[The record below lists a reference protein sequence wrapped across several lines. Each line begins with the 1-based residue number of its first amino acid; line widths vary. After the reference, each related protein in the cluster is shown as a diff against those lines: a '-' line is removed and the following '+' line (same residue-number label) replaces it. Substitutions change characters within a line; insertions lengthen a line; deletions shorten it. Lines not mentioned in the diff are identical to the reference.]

1 MPNQPAVSV
10 NTPKLWAFTW
20 APDDHTQYFNRKD
33 RYKQFLLTAKH
44 LLYKIFTNNKIQY
57 KVITEVST
65 PYIIQDG
72 GVGRLHLHGIL
83 TLSEKQRRDLY
94 LQDIRILTAHGR
106 VEIKPITDKEGWE
119 DYINKQQELENT
131 EFITQETLTPA
142 ALPDNRSIQQTLGD
156 EFCAKFKTS
165 KTQKPKVSIGCE

>member
-1 MPNQPAVSV
+1 MPTPPAVSV
-10 NTPKLWAFTW
+10 NTPKQWAFTW

-44 LLYKIFTNNKIQY
+44 LLHKIFTINKIQY

-65 PYIIQDG
+65 PYILQDS

-83 TLSEKQRRDLY
+83 TLTERQRRDLY

-106 VEIKPITDKEGWE
+106 VEIKPVTDQAGWE
-119 DYINKQQELENT
+119 EYITKQQELENI
-131 EFITQETLTPA
+131 EYITHETLLPA
-142 ALPDNRSIQQTLGD
+142 ALPDNRNILQTLGD
-156 EFCAKFKTS
+156 EFCAKFKMS
-165 KTQKPKVSIGCE
+165 KTQKPKLTIGCD